1 MASKKN
7 QPLWV
12 MENLPEPPIVK
23 GYWDYGTVFSVY
35 AHRPRIDYWR
45 DLWHQLYWGLWSYYY
60 WGKKV
65 RKSLPYALADLR
77 NWLLRRP
84 SASPAKVTKGPA
96 AEKTGV

>member
-12 MENLPEPPIVK
+12 AENLPEPPIVK
-23 GYWDYGTVFSVY
+23 GYWDYGTVWSVY
-35 AHRPRIDYWR
+35 MHRPRIDYWR

-65 RKSLPYALADLR
+65 RKSLPYMVKDTWGVLR
-77 NWLLRRP
+77 GRPRP
-84 SASPAKVTKGPA
+84 SPTKVTRGPA